1 MKKIELLSPAGNM
14 EMAHLAI
21 HNGADAI
28 YLAGKSY
35 GARKFAKNFNDK
47 ELIEIIQY
55 AHLYGVKVYVTV
67 NTIIYEHELEDAINY
82 IEFLYKNNVDALIMQ
97 DIGLITLTRKYFPN
111 LEIHASTQ
119 CHNHNDS
126 GLELWKK
133 LGIKRAVLDR
143 EMTKEEI
150 KKFNQK

>member
-1 MKKIELLSPAGNM
+1 MKKVELLSPAGNM

-67 NTIIYEHELEDAINY
+67 NTIIYEHEIEDALNY
-82 IEFLYKNNVDALIMQ
+82 IEFLYNF
-97 DIGLITLTRKYFPN
+97 ITLNSGITR
-111 LEIHASTQ
+111 I
-119 CHNHNDS
+119 
-126 GLELWKK
+126 
-133 LGIKRAVLDR
+133 LD
-143 EMTKEEI
+143 
-150 KKFNQK
+150 